1 MLTIVNMI
9 VTLIHT
15 VKIYGVVMSI
25 RIGPEQELGVEEIH
39 TLGLPETTVELTD
52 GAKDA
57 IEQSYERVGEWLNE
71 GRVIYG
77 ITTGVGELIHNIV
90 PPSQSREMSRNIC
103 HSHAVG
109 VGDRLDEAM
118 VRRMMGVRL
127 HTFAQGHSGVQPALT
142 ELLQEL
148 INRNITPVVPEQGTV
163 SASGDLNPLAY
174 IGTVLTGEGDVRYEG
189 ETMEAAE
196 AFDREGLESITLEPK
211 EGLSCMNGTT
221 ATTPMSAIAL
231 REAKHLLKT
240 SFLATALSMEV
251 LHASAEPFDPE
262 VLAVR
267 PHPGMLRVG
276 TILRD
281 ILEDS
286 DLIRHKEVVQVE
298 FDDLLDEEESVHTE
312 AFRQDSY
319 SIRGIPQ
326 IIGPTLESYH
336 FCKDTVETELNSVDD
351 NPVVFPEEDQCLH
364 SAQFHAQSLAHS
376 MDLLK
381 MSIAEVGVICERQ
394 AARLLDPAVSKG
406 LPPFLASDELSCGY
420 EGAQYVAGSMIAE
433 NRVLASPVSIQSLS
447 LNGQFQD
454 VVSMGLIAAR
464 QARTIIDHVR
474 RVLDFE
480 LMAAAQAAETR
491 GPDQLSSVSRT
502 VYETIRE
509 EIPPVTEDR
518 QLTGD
523 FERMETLT
531 KGGELV
537 QAVETEHGAEQLALG
552 LPEA

>member
-1 MLTIVNMI
+1 
-9 VTLIHT
+9 
-15 VKIYGVVMSI
+15 MSI
-25 RIGPEQELGVEEIH
+25 QIGPKQQLGIEEIH
-39 TLGLPETTVELTD
+39 ALGSPETSVELTD
-52 GAKDA
+52 AAEDA
-57 IEQSYERVGEWLNE
+57 IEQSYQQVGEWLDE

-77 ITTGVGELIHNIV
+77 ITTGVGELIHNII
-90 PPSQSREMSRNIC
+90 PPNQSKEMSRNIC

-109 VGDRLDEAM
+109 VGDRLEDEM
-118 VRRMMGVRL
+118 VRRMMAGRL
-127 HTFAQGHSGVQPALT
+127 HTFAQGHSGVQPALA

-163 SASGDLNPLAY
+163 SASGDLNPLAH

-189 ETMEAAE
+189 EIMEAME
-196 AFDREGLESITLEPK
+196 AFDREGLKPITLEPK

-231 REAKHLLKT
+231 HEAKHLLKT

-276 TILRD
+276 AILRD
-281 ILEDS
+281 ILGDS

-312 AFRQDSY
+312 SFRQDSY

-326 IIGPTLESYH
+326 IVGPTLESYH
-336 FCKDTVETELNSVDD
+336 YCKDTIETELNSVDD
-351 NPVVFPEEDQCLH
+351 NPVIFPEENQCLH
-364 SAQFHAQSLAHS
+364 SAQFHAQSLAQS
-376 MDLLK
+376 MDFLK
-381 MSIAEVGVICERQ
+381 MSIAEIGVICERQ
-394 AARLLDPAVSKG
+394 SARLLDPAVSKD
-406 LPPFLASDELSCGY
+406 LPPFLASDEISCGY
-420 EGAQYVAGSMIAE
+420 EGAQYVAGSMVAE

-464 QARTIIDHVR
+464 QARTIIEHVR

-491 GPDQLSSVSRT
+491 GPDQLSSVSQT

-509 EIPPVTEDR
+509 KIPPVTEDR
-518 QLTGD
+518 QLTDD
-523 FERMETLT
+523 FDRMESLT

-537 QAVETEHGAEQLALG
+537 KVVENTHGAEQLSLE
-552 LPEA
+552 LPDV

>member
-1 MLTIVNMI
+1 
-9 VTLIHT
+9 
-15 VKIYGVVMSI
+15 MSI
-25 RIGPEQELGVEEIH
+25 RLGPKQELGIEEIH
-39 TLGLPETTVELTD
+39 QLGKSGTTVELTD
-52 GAKDA
+52 AATQA
-57 IEQSYERVGEWLNE
+57 IEESYEHVGDWLDE

-77 ITTGVGELIHNIV
+77 ITTGVGELLHNIV
-90 PPSQSREMSRNIC
+90 PPDQSREMSHNIC
-103 HSHAVG
+103 QSHAVG
-109 VGDRLDEAM
+109 VGDRLDKAM

-127 HTFAQGHSGVQPALT
+127 HTFAQGHSGVQLALT
-142 ELLQEL
+142 KLLQEL

-163 SASGDLNPLAY
+163 SASGDLNPLAH
-174 IGTVLTGEGDVRYEG
+174 IGTVLTGDGDVLYEG
-189 ETMEAAE
+189 ETMDAAE
-196 AFDREGLESITLEPK
+196 AFDHEGLDPITLEPK

-221 ATTPMSAIAL
+221 ATTPMSAMAL
-231 REAKHLLKT
+231 REANHVLKT
-240 SFLATALSMEV
+240 SLLATALSMEV
-251 LHASAEPFDPE
+251 LHASAEPFDPD
-262 VLAVR
+262 VLAIR

-286 DLIRHKEVVQVE
+286 DLIRQKEVIQVE
-298 FDDLLDEEESVHTE
+298 FDELLNEDESVHTD

-319 SIRGIPQ
+319 SLRGIPQ

-351 NPVVFPEEDQCLH
+351 NPVVIPEEDQCLH

-376 MDLLK
+376 MDVLK
-381 MSIAEVGVICERQ
+381 LSLAEVGVICERQ

-406 LPPFLASDELSCGY
+406 LPPFLAPDELSCGY

-464 QARTIIDHVR
+464 QARTIIEHVR

-480 LMAAAQAAETR
+480 LMAAAQAAEIR
-491 GPDQLSSVSRT
+491 GPDHLSPVSQT
-502 VYETIRE
+502 VYETIRD

-523 FERMETLT
+523 FDRMEALT

-537 QAVETEHGAEQLALG
+537 RMVENTHGAEQLSLAF
-552 LPEA
+552 PEA